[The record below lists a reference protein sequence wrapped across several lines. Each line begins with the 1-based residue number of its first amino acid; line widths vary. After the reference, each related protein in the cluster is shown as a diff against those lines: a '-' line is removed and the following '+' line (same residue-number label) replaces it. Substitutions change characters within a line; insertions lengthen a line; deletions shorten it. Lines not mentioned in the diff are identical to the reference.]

1 MTITNGYATLDELK
15 AALRIND
22 YIDDASLE
30 RAVEGASRRI
40 DGVCD
45 RRFYLDSSA
54 SARVFHP
61 TSQWRCDVDD
71 VGTTSGFV
79 LKTDED
85 GDGVYETTWSAV
97 DYELGPLNNLVKGSP
112 VYKITGHGRIF
123 PTDVYPAPV
132 EVTARWGWP
141 AVPHAIREAT
151 VLLAGRM
158 FKRQDSLLGVAGV
171 SDLGA
176 IPVLRFDSDIEE
188 LVAPYVRRRVL

>member
-22 YIDDASLE
+22 YIDDSSLE

-54 SARVFHP
+54 SARVYRP
-61 TSQWRCDVDD
+61 TTHWRLDMDD

-85 GDGVYETTWSAV
+85 GDGTYETTWAASE
-97 DYELGPLNNLVKGSP
+97 YELGPLNSLAKGSP
-112 VYKITGHGRIF
+112 LHTVTGYGRIF
-123 PTDVYPAPV
+123 PSDVHPAPV
-132 EVTARWGWP
+132 QVTARWGWP
-141 AVPHAIREAT
+141 SVPHAIREAT

-188 LVAPYVRRRVL
+188 LVAPYIRRRVA